1 METRERKAY
10 ALADRHLKSLSFPDP
25 ARQLGACV
33 VIQMRARTPPPAGA
47 RRPGPMAMALLL
59 SLQGIGL
66 VSSLTVP
73 SRAASSFAKRSRA
86 VVVRAAT
93 DPNPN
98 PNPDPDPDPNPSQAM
113 SGSSDPGGSQYIT
126 PIGPF
131 CPFRSEATKLD
142 GTVDSGMGSLTSKS
156 QSFMAEMARLQLESQ
171 MGSEP
176 DPAKVEAVAD
186 DLAAALEEWELL
198 MTRLGLGLGLG

>member
-1 METRERKAY
+1 
-10 ALADRHLKSLSFPDP
+10 
-25 ARQLGACV
+25 
-33 VIQMRARTPPPAGA
+33 
-47 RRPGPMAMALLL
+47 
-59 SLQGIGL
+59 
-66 VSSLTVP
+66 
-73 SRAASSFAKRSRA
+73 
-86 VVVRAAT
+86 
-93 DPNPN
+93 
-98 PNPDPDPDPNPSQAM
+98 M

-156 QSFMAEMARLQLESQ
+156 QNFMAEMARLQLESQ
-171 MGSEP
+171 MGTEP

-198 MTRLGLGLGLG
+198 MTRLRLSTDFQSREYFKLTEAHLAGQGQSLQAIGLAMRWQVDTMHARLPRALLTYLLTYSLTN

>member
-1 METRERKAY
+1 
-10 ALADRHLKSLSFPDP
+10 
-25 ARQLGACV
+25 
-33 VIQMRARTPPPAGA
+33 
-47 RRPGPMAMALLL
+47 
-59 SLQGIGL
+59 
-66 VSSLTVP
+66 
-73 SRAASSFAKRSRA
+73 
-86 VVVRAAT
+86 
-93 DPNPN
+93 
-98 PNPDPDPDPNPSQAM
+98 M

-176 DPAKVEAVAD
+176 DPAKVEAVVTLT
-186 DLAAALEEWELL
+186 LALTLTISL
-198 MTRLGLGLGLG
+198 TRPRWRRWQTSWPRPSRSGSCS

>member
-1 METRERKAY
+1 
-10 ALADRHLKSLSFPDP
+10 
-25 ARQLGACV
+25 
-33 VIQMRARTPPPAGA
+33 
-47 RRPGPMAMALLL
+47 
-59 SLQGIGL
+59 
-66 VSSLTVP
+66 
-73 SRAASSFAKRSRA
+73 
-86 VVVRAAT
+86 
-93 DPNPN
+93 
-98 PNPDPDPDPNPSQAM
+98 M

-171 MGSEP
+171 MGTEP

-186 DLAAALEEWELL
+186 ELAAALEEWELL
-198 MTRLGLGLGLG
+198 MTRLRLSTDFQVRGRG